1 MVRKSF
7 FISKIKNTILWAYV
21 ITDLNGKDIVETL
34 YEKKLEKKK
43 NQEEF
48 KIKNVVNKKGNKL
61 YVKWKVIHGNS
72 SNSWIYKKSIV

>member
-1 MVRKSF
+1 MVRKRF

-48 KIKNVVNKKGNKL
+48 KIKNVIKKKGNKL
-61 YVKWKVIHGNS
+61 YVKWKVYGNS